1 MAVTPFPPPA
11 SRPLEGRALLLARS
25 VWLVLVALQLVSF
38 VPLLPA
44 YLPLAQQP
52 CPAHCLLTAQQAQSL
67 TSAGISPTA
76 YVGSLLVVAVL
87 NVLLATTIAGILFVR
102 RSHEVMALIAA
113 YFVLI
118 LPTSLSLNSAPIVI
132 GANQTTAFTLPLV
145 LDLALGMLQTATI
158 YGMLLLFP
166 SGRFVPRW
174 SWALLLGFVAY
185 STVWSVWPQ
194 LQDALVLLLGWP
206 LFLGSAGACIGYRYR
221 RVSTPRERQQT
232 KWVIFGFLV
241 FLLTSQA
248 YWLPTFTPL
257 GTTVYAPLAYLGYQL
272 FLSVVPI
279 TFFVAIQRYRLY
291 DIDTIIRRTLVYG
304 SLTAILVAI
313 YVVGVV
319 GAQALVGR
327 VAGQSAQQEPILI
340 VVTTLV
346 IVRLFEPL
354 RRVLQQAIDRR
365 FYRTNYDAERTVATF
380 GAALR
385 SEVDLDHLRDHL
397 VAVVEETM
405 HPAQVSLWVAT
416 WSRSR
421 SRSLIPPPDASVSRD
436 AGGHGS

>member
-1 MAVTPFPPPA
+1 MAATSLPPLA

-25 VWLVLVALQLVSF
+25 VWLVLVTLQLVSF

-44 YLPLAQQP
+44 YLPLAQHP
-52 CPAHCLLTAQQAQSL
+52 CPANCLLTAQEAHSL
-67 TSAGISPTA
+67 TRAGIAPTA
-76 YVGSLLVVAVL
+76 YVVSLLVVAVL
-87 NVLLATTIAGILFVR
+87 NLLFATTIAGILFVR

-118 LPTSLSLNSAPIVI
+118 LPTSLSLNSAPIVT
-132 GANQTTAFTLPLV
+132 GANQTTAFTLPLM
-145 LDLALGMLQTATI
+145 LDLALVTLQTAVI
-158 YGMLLLFP
+158 YGLFLLFP

-174 SWALLLGFVAY
+174 SWALLVGFVAF

-194 LQDALVLLLGWP
+194 LQDALVLILGWP
-206 LFLGSAGACIGYRYR
+206 FFFVIASACIGYRYR

-232 KWVIFGFLV
+232 KWVIFGFFV

-257 GTTVYAPLAYLGYQL
+257 DDSVYAPLAYLVYQL
-272 FLSVVPI
+272 FLPVVPI

-304 SLTAILVAI
+304 ALTAIVVAI
-313 YVVGVV
+313 YALGVV
-319 GAQALVGR
+319 GTQTLVSR
-327 VAGQSAQQEPILI
+327 VAGRSAEQEPILI

-354 RRVLQQAIDRR
+354 RSVLQRSIDRR
-365 FYRTNYDAERTVATF
+365 FYRTKYDAERTLAAF

-385 SEVDLDHLRDHL
+385 SDVHPDHLREHL
-397 VAVVEETM
+397 LSVVEETM
-405 HPAQVSLWVAT
+405 YPAHVSLWLAP
-416 WSRSR
+416 SSL
-421 SRSLIPPPDASVSRD
+421 SRSLVQPPPWHVTSAMD
-436 AGGHGS
+436 